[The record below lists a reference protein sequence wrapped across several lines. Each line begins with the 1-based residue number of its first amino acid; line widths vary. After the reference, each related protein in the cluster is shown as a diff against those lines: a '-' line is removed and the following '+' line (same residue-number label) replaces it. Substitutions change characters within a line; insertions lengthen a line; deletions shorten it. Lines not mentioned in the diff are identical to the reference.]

1 MMKINLKTDTP
12 VFKATMEL
20 VEKIGNVLPE
30 RMKDDPL
37 RIILTG
43 GVAASLYSNLRTSRD
58 VDAIL
63 SHRVLLPQDIAVSY
77 IDTEGTSRV
86 LSWDTQYHPS
96 IGLIHPDA
104 EKDAIFVAS
113 LAGDKVRLMV
123 LNPTDLAVTKIGRFY
138 ENDRNDI
145 IGLAKEGLL
154 DAETV
159 KKRYEE
165 ALSYYVGDLRF
176 LKYNIRDAVEY
187 IHEHKKLIVKEPD
200 KQENINNTPKLD
212 ALAEDLQKRLNKQK
226 CPKLG

>member
-43 GVAASLYSNLRTSRD
+43 GVAASLYRNLRTSRD

-86 LSWDTQYHPS
+86 LS
-96 IGLIHPDA
+96 
-104 EKDAIFVAS
+104 
-113 LAGDKVRLMV
+113 
-123 LNPTDLAVTKIGRFY
+123 
-138 ENDRNDI
+138 
-145 IGLAKEGLL
+145 
-154 DAETV
+154 
-159 KKRYEE
+159 
-165 ALSYYVGDLRF
+165 
-176 LKYNIRDAVEY
+176 
-187 IHEHKKLIVKEPD
+187 
-200 KQENINNTPKLD
+200 
-212 ALAEDLQKRLNKQK
+212 
-226 CPKLG
+226 